1 MLRHILPGDRCCPLL
16 EHTTFISHNSLLRNL
31 FIFLGEP
38 VFIKYGSPSV
48 SSTVTTHKQSD
59 IKSRLREPEEVKC
72 LTFCDLDNGSQRGA
86 IKSRRFPQ
94 RYPAKPLSLLPPKVP
109 KEIIKRK
116 KKTTTKT
123 PNHCACWRKMVR
135 DLNAYWIQMLR
146 SDSDGH
152 RRVDSA
158 CSIIVT
164 TRKGH
169 ASSDEEKK
177 ENTAAQQMRWEK
189 VRLSYAYFRICANY
203 KSCGWLLV
211 GSVHCSCVLI

>member
-86 IKSRRFPQ
+86 IKSRRLPQ
-94 RYPAKPLSLLPPKVP
+94 RYPAKPLGPLPPKVQ
-109 KEIIKRK
+109 KRK

-123 PNHCACWRKMVR
+123 LNHWGCWRKMVR
-135 DLNAYWIQMLR
+135 AYWIQMLR
-146 SDSDGH
+146 SDCDGH
-152 RRVDSA
+152 RRVDTA

-169 ASSDEEKK
+169 ASSDGEKK
-177 ENTAAQQMRWEK
+177 K
-189 VRLSYAYFRICANY
+189 KI
-203 KSCGWLLV
+203 LLPSKWGGRKWDWV
-211 GSVHCSCVLI
+211 THTSEFVLITSPVGGC